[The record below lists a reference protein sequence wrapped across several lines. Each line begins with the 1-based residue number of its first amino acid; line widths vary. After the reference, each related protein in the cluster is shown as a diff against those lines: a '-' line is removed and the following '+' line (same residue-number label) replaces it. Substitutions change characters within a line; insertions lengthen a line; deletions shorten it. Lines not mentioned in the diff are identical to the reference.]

1 MKQGGTP
8 PPRSATSDKPYL
20 SEKGSLRQKKK
31 KKKVW
36 VAKIEERVGYS
47 FLLPYL
53 LTLRRLC
60 DRDLSLTPPEL
71 YGELWKDFATK
82 EPNFSEPEFLFIVRL
97 PLPRSDAVDLPR
109 ICDRDRL
116 DGFAPTSSSNRTQP
130 LGYRSFDTTAVK
142 MAAVYKSLSKRTDQK
157 EAAPVDGAV
166 KSVNKQRVL
175 LLSSRGV
182 TYRQVQRYITP
193 SGCHL
198 STC

>member
-20 SEKGSLRQKKK
+20 SEKGSLRQK

-82 EPNFSEPEFLFIVRL
+82 EPNFLSRNSF
-97 PLPRSDAVDLPR
+97 
-109 ICDRDRL
+109 
-116 DGFAPTSSSNRTQP
+116 SSSDCPSLAATRLIFLVSAIAIVSTVLHQQAPRTELNP
-130 LGYRSFDTTAVK
+130 LDIDPSTQLQSEWRPSTRACRREPT
-142 MAAVYKSLSKRTDQK
+142 RRR
-157 EAAPVDGAV
+157 
-166 KSVNKQRVL
+166 QR
-175 LLSSRGV
+175 R
-182 TYRQVQRYITP
+182 
-193 SGCHL
+193 
-198 STC
+198 